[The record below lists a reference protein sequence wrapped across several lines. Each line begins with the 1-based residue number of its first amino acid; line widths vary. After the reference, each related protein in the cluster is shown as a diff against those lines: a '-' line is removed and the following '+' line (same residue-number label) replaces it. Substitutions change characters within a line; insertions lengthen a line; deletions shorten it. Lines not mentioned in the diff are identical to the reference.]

1 MARSTQKSS
10 AQAADADGY
19 ELALADYQT
28 ELAQYLQVRIK
39 PGLNAGATALLAR
52 SIAREIAA
60 QEPPQA
66 PNDGKATTDRDTPT
80 EDEAHGRDLE
90 AHMHDLQAELG
101 PDWIV
106 CVSVHGQDGWLTA
119 EKQDASQHVEA
130 SNAEGL
136 VRIVHAINENAA
148 R

>member
-10 AQAADADGY
+10 ARAADADGY
-19 ELALADYQT
+19 EQALAEYQT
-28 ELAQYLQVRIK
+28 ELAHYLQVRIK
-39 PGLNAGATALLAR
+39 PGLNAGATALLAC

-66 PNDGKATTDRDTPT
+66 PDDANATTDRDTPT
-80 EDEAHGRDLE
+80 EGEAHGRDLE